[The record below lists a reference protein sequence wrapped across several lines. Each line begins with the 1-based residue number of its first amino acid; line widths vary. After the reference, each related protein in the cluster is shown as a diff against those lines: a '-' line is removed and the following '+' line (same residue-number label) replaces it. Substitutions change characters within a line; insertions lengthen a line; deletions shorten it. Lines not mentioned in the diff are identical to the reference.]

1 MECDFMPAVNVI
13 KRDKSTEA
21 FQPQKIVNTC
31 VKAGLK
37 PELALKVAEEV
48 STKVYANIPTHE
60 IKKFVLKEMEK
71 HEPEAAK
78 KYKSYEKTKKI
89 VVRNN
94 YI

>member
-1 MECDFMPAVNVI
+1 MPAVNVV

-31 VKAGLK
+31 VKAGLS
-37 PELALKVAEEV
+37 PDIALKVAEEI
-48 STKVYANIPTHE
+48 SSKVHPNIPTHE
-60 IKKFVLKEMEK
+60 IKKMVIKELER
-71 HEPEAAK
+71 HEPGAAK
-78 KYKSYEKTKKI
+78 QYKAYEKTKKI